1 MTSQSG
7 KMIFIVDD
15 DKDLLA
21 TMTDFLEFEGFAVES
36 SATAEKALKRLDSL
50 KPDLIILDI
59 SMPGM
64 GGVGFLREMAGNQDI
79 EKIPVL
85 VFTARAN
92 MQGFFENL
100 EVSGFLAKPCSQA
113 DMLKCIEAIIGKEE
127 VIEETDAGTTHR
139 AGGRRRI
146 LLAEDDGGARQRLGE
161 CLKGIGFDV
170 IEVMSGPEIVERTIV
185 EQPDALLLKLVLAN
199 MNGDAAVRLLS
210 ELPATRGIPVVLY
223 DDTGSNPRN
232 WDSLGGARRKFVR
245 ASEPDVLLEAVNA
258 VIGAGR

>member
-1 MTSQSG
+1 MTSPSG
-7 KMIFIVDD
+7 KTILIVDD

-21 TMTDFLEFEGFAVES
+21 TMTDFLEFEGYKVEIS
-36 SATAEKALKRLDSL
+36 TNAEKALKRLESL

-64 GGVGFLREMAGNQDI
+64 GGVGFLREMAANQGMG
-79 EKIPVL
+79 KTPVL

-113 DMLKCIEAIIGKEE
+113 DMLKCIEAIIGKKDGA
-127 VIEETDAGTTHR
+127 IPDAGPAHG

-146 LLAEDDGGARQRLGE
+146 LLAEDDGGARERLGGI
-161 CLKGIGFDV
+161 LKSNGFEVIDV
-170 IEVMSGPEIVERTIV
+170 ISGPEIVEKTIV
-185 EQPDALLLKLVLAN
+185 ERPDALLLKLVMAN
-199 MNGDAAVRLLS
+199 MNGDTAVRLLS
-210 ELPATRGIPVVLY
+210 ELPATKGIPVVLY

-232 WDSLGGARRKFVR
+232 WDSLGGTKRKFVP
-245 ASEPDVLLEAVNA
+245 ASNPAVLLEAVRA
-258 VIGAGR
+258 VMGAGE